1 MTSSHT
7 TQRTLS
13 FWEERAR
20 GIGLPNRAW
29 SGGRSVDSATGK
41 KFQNV
46 SPRDGAVISEVSR
59 CEGEDVDRA
68 VRSARE
74 AFEDGRWWRKPP
86 AERKEVLLRF
96 AALIRENLED
106 LALIESLDVGKP
118 ISDCLSVDVPAAAN
132 YIQWYAEAIDK
143 RYGEIAP
150 TGPDSLALI
159 SREPLGV
166 VGAVVPWNYPLI
178 ITAWKIGPALAT
190 GNSVVLKPAE
200 QSPTS
205 ALALAYLAAE
215 AGIPDGI
222 FNVVP
227 GFGEEV
233 GAPLGRHMDVEK
245 VAFTGSGEV
254 GKAFLRYAGESN
266 MKHVSLECGGKSPQL
281 IMADAPDLDAAAE
294 SAALGIFYNAGQT
307 CHAGSRIVVE
317 REVKDEFLERVTS
330 FAREMQP
337 GDPLDPR
344 TRLGAVVSAEQLE
357 RVMGYLD
364 LGREEG
370 VSVVSGG
377 ERAREE
383 SGGYYV
389 APTVFDGVRQD
400 MRVANE
406 EIFGPVLG
414 VLEFS
419 DEAEALRVANSTRY
433 GLAAA
438 VWTRD
443 VNRAHRVAKAL
454 RAGTVFVNCF
464 DAGDI
469 TVPFGGFKESGNGG
483 RDKSL
488 HALGEYEQ
496 LKTTWMELGG

>member
-1 MTSSHT
+1 MTSSHNGD
-7 TQRTLS
+7 RTIS
-13 FWEERAR
+13 FWEDRACKV
-20 GIGLPNRAW
+20 GMPNRAW
-29 SGGRSVDSATGK
+29 IGGRSVDSASGK
-41 KFQNV
+41 KFQNL
-46 SPRDGAVISEVSR
+46 SPRDGSLISEVSR
-59 CEGEDVDRA
+59 CNGEDVDRA

-74 AFEDGRWWRKPP
+74 AFEDGRWSRKAP

-118 ISDCLSVDVPAAAN
+118 ISDSLSVDVPGAAN

-205 ALALAYLAAE
+205 ALVLAYLAAE
-215 AGIPDGI
+215 AGIPDGVL
-222 FNVVP
+222 NVVP
-227 GFGEEV
+227 GYGEEA
-233 GAPLGRHMDVEK
+233 GAALGRHMDVDK

-281 IMADAPDLDAAAE
+281 VMADAPDIEAAAR

-307 CHAGSRIVVE
+307 CHAGSRIVVD
-317 REVKDEFLERVTS
+317 RRVKDEFLDRVVA
-330 FAREMQP
+330 FAGEMQP

-344 TRLGAVVSAEQLE
+344 TSLGAIVSAEQLE
-357 RVMGYLD
+357 RVMGYVD
-364 LGREEG
+364 IGREEG
-370 VSVVSGG
+370 VSVAAGG

-389 APTVFDGVRQD
+389 APTVFDGVRQE

-406 EIFGPVLG
+406 EIFGPVLS
-414 VLEFS
+414 VLDFS
-419 DEAEALRVANSTRY
+419 DEEEAIRIANSTRY

-443 VNRAHRVAKAL
+443 ASRAHRVAKAL

-464 DAGDI
+464 DAGDV
-469 TVPFGGFKESGNGG
+469 TVPFGGFKESGNNG

-488 HALGEYEQ
+488 HALEQYEQ
-496 LKTTWMELGG
+496 LKTTWLELG